1 MREAGSAGANPSW
14 EGRRG
19 YWVPGPRTA
28 RRERKGSHRWP
39 ARIIARSAGSARSR
53 PLLPPSSQ
61 GSPVPRIRAR
71 SAPIPQPQRWRPLAA
86 GLSFHARPQRRFQAC
101 APLGPSARNVSPS
114 LAPPPGS
121 RPYTTTQGTPNPT
134 FSPAQIPK
142 DWGRGSDPL
151 ETSGIPSRAH
161 RSWRRLDNP
170 QGVFVPVL
178 PHGPELC
185 PPRG

>member
-1 MREAGSAGANPSW
+1 MRRDLPVPTPLG

-28 RRERKGSHRWP
+28 RRERKGSHRWS
-39 ARIIARSAGSARSR
+39 ARIIARSSGSARSR
-53 PLLPPSSQ
+53 PLLPPRSQ

-71 SAPIPQPQRWRPLAA
+71 SAPITQPQRWRPLAA
-86 GLSFHARPQRRFQAC
+86 GLSLHARPRRCLQAC

-114 LAPPPGS
+114 LAPPPRS
-121 RPYTTTQGTPNPT
+121 RPYTTTQVPEPHPL
-134 FSPAQIPK
+134 SSSDSQK

-151 ETSGIPSRAH
+151 ENSGIPSRAH
-161 RSWRRLDNP
+161 SSWRRLDKP